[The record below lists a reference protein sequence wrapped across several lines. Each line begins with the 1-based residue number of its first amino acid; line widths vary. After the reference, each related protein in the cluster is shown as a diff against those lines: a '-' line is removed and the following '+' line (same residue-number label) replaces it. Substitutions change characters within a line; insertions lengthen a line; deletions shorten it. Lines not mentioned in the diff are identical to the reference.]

1 MNDLVNILCF
11 SQNIKNIFIL
21 KRLYRTK
28 KVEFLDSLLSGNKV
42 SLKDLEIITT
52 YHDRCHT
59 GRNAGL
65 TPLYEEARRLLSQIS
80 KEPKHR

>member
-28 KVEFLDSLLSGNKV
+28 KVEFLDSLLSENNV
-42 SLKDLEIITT
+42 SPKDLEIIIVSFSIEIFNC
-52 YHDRCHT
+52 D
-59 GRNAGL
+59 
-65 TPLYEEARRLLSQIS
+65 
-80 KEPKHR
+80 